1 MVTVYIEYT
10 EVSPYLEHLHVRP
23 ELLDERLD
31 DGLGRRRR
39 GHADA
44 LGRHLLTRVVLVL
57 RLQRMVIIAHSYG
70 FKCQRV
76 D

>member
-1 MVTVYIEYT
+1 MVTLYIEYT

-31 DGLGRRRR
+31 DGLGRGRR

-44 LGRHLLTRVVLVL
+44 LGRHLLARVVLVL
-57 RLQRMVIIAHSYG
+57 RL
-70 FKCQRV
+70 
-76 D
+76 

>member
-1 MVTVYIEYT
+1 ML
-10 EVSPYLEHLHVRP
+10 SFPYLEHLHVRS

-44 LGRHLLTRVVLVL
+44 LGRHLLARVVLVL
-57 RLQRMVIIAHSYG
+57 RLQRMGIIGYS
-70 FKCQRV
+70 F
-76 D
+76 